1 MNIEKF
7 HSKTENGV
15 CQEIYA
21 SMLLI
26 NLTRIL
32 ANEIHIITNEFDAKN
47 LKKKSLLAYATKTVT
62 YLSTRARKEL
72 MK

>member
-15 CQEIYA
+15 RQELYA
-21 SMLLI
+21 AMLLI

-32 ANEIHIITNEFDAKN
+32 ASEINILTN
-47 LKKKSLLAYATKTVT
+47 
-62 YLSTRARKEL
+62 
-72 MK
+72 